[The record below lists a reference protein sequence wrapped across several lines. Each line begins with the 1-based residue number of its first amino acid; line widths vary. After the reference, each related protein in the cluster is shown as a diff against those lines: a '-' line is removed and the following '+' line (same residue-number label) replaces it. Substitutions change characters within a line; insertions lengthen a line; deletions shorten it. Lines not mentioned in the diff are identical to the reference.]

1 MPREFKNLQAQDM
14 GKLGWLQDLTRGV
27 MKLCG
32 KGNAEKSQS
41 NVVQQIVGIGQPTE
55 DSLIKRAQVFLE
67 DGDWDHAIE
76 YAWNYKHRKLHEHN
90 AIQKDCP
97 VCGKQFF
104 TYAVSQQ
111 GFLQQR
117 MLSFRVLW
125 MEMMVSLNQPRPI
138 LLHRFHRVFSVSS
151 LMMDSFCIIDDDTIG
166 TSDVR
171 KTGCLIQRQPEIVL
185 CAFGR

>member
-1 MPREFKNLQAQDM
+1 MLLTN
-14 GKLGWLQDLTRGV
+14 GKMLESLG
-27 MKLCG
+27 
-32 KGNAEKSQS
+32 
-41 NVVQQIVGIGQPTE
+41 
-55 DSLIKRAQVFLE
+55 
-67 DGDWDHAIE
+67 
-76 YAWNYKHRKLHEHN
+76 
-90 AIQKDCP
+90 
-97 VCGKQFF
+97 
-104 TYAVSQQ
+104 
-111 GFLQQR
+111 
-117 MLSFRVLW
+117 